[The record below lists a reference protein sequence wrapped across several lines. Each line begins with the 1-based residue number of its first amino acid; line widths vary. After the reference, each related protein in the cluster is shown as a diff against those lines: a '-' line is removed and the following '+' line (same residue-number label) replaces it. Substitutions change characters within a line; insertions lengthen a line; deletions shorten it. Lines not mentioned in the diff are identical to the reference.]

1 MRNRIQKFLDFFRDS
16 GQVTKK
22 DLKDFYRDRA
32 RIISFIIMPMFMMLL
47 TGFIFPSQSSLKEVP
62 VGIVN
67 FDNGTVS
74 AQVVDVLT
82 SLKVQGST
90 KKVMLLKPVADES
103 KIKELIQKQ
112 ALSGAIVIPSGFSSG
127 LIKDHKQQKIT
138 VITDQSNPQISSILS
153 SMLGQVFDKVGKQM
167 STLVISNTMKPQLD
181 KTSLTALV
189 TPMVVETKGLVPGKP
204 NYFQFVAPGIIAM
217 VTMMAVMMG
226 LAGSIAREKE
236 QGTLDG
242 LLVAPV
248 SRFSIIMGKTGAQT
262 VRGLMQGT
270 IVLFLAMV
278 FFHVKIYG
286 NFLIMLLVIILGIFS
301 FVGLGILV
309 SAAVEEQE
317 TAMTIMMTVT
327 FPMLFLSGAFF
338 PLQQMP
344 GFMQAISK
352 YVPLTY
358 EVEALRQVVV
368 LGAGLGE
375 VMRPLLILL
384 GFGVVTL
391 AISIPAFKRVVTR

>member
-90 KKVMLLKPVADES
+90 KKVMLLKPVAGES

-352 YVPLTY
+352 CVPLTY

>member
-352 YVPLTY
+352 CVPLTY

-375 VMRPLLILL
+375 VMRPLFILL

>member
-344 GFMQAISK
+344 GFMHAISK
-352 YVPLTY
+352 CVPLTY

>member
-1 MRNRIQKFLDFFRDS
+1 
-16 GQVTKK
+16 
-22 DLKDFYRDRA
+22 
-32 RIISFIIMPMFMMLL
+32 
-47 TGFIFPSQSSLKEVP
+47 
-62 VGIVN
+62 
-67 FDNGTVS
+67 
-74 AQVVDVLT
+74 
-82 SLKVQGST
+82 
-90 KKVMLLKPVADES
+90 VMLLKPVADES

-153 SMLGQVFDKVGKQM
+153 SMLEQVFDKVGKQM

-352 YVPLTY
+352 CVPLTY

>member
-153 SMLGQVFDKVGKQM
+153 SMLEQVFDKVGKQM

-352 YVPLTY
+352 CVPLTY

>member
-1 MRNRIQKFLDFFRDS
+1 MRRLIRFFGDS

-32 RIISFIIMPMFMMLL
+32 RIISFIIMPLFMMIMV
-47 TGFIFPSQSSLKEVP
+47 GYVFPSQSSLKDVP

-67 FDNGTVS
+67 LDNGPVS
-74 AQVVDVLT
+74 TQVVDVLT
-82 SLKVQGST
+82 NLKVQGST
-90 KKVMLLKPVADES
+90 KKVMIVKPVQDEVT
-103 KIKELIQKQ
+103 IKERIQKQ
-112 ALSGAIVIPSGFSSG
+112 DLSGAIVIPAGFSNG
-127 LIKDHKQQKIT
+127 LLKDHIQQKIT
-138 VITDQSNPQISSILS
+138 IITDQSNPQISSILTT
-153 SMLGQVFDKVGKQM
+153 MLGQVFDTMGKQM
-167 STLVISNTMKPQLD
+167 SKLAIGSLMQPKLSV
-181 KTSLTALV
+181 TSMSALI
-189 TPMVVETKGLVPGKP
+189 TPMAVESKGLVVGKP
-204 NYFQFVAPGIIAM
+204 NYFQFVAPGVIAM

-236 QGTLDG
+236 QGTMDG
-242 LLVAPV
+242 ILVAPV

-262 VRGLMQGT
+262 VRGLMQGAM
-270 IVLFLAMV
+270 VLILAMTL
-278 FFHVKIYG
+278 FHVKVYG
-286 NFLIMLLVIILGIFS
+286 SFLIMLVVVILGILS

-338 PLQQMP
+338 PTQQMP

-352 YVPLTY
+352 CVPLTY
-358 EVEALRQVVV
+358 EVQALRQVVV
-368 LGAGLGE
+368 LGAGLSE
-375 VMRPLLILL
+375 VMKPLLILL

-391 AISIPAFKRVVTR
+391 AISIPAFKRVMTT